1 MGKRVLLALTIIM
14 LSAATACS
22 SASSIDDRASDSGHA
37 FLIQSAQ
44 VFDGISEDIAPEDE
58 AYLIIKCQI
67 ENLQSQDDSFR
78 RWADQITLEFAEE
91 SYAMT
96 FINSL
101 DDQLWETS
109 LAKGEKKA
117 GYIAFLVPE
126 DTFQFDLTLTLP
138 TSGTEV
144 VYAIAALD
152 KRISESV
159 DWVLTR
165 LGTIENN
172 KKIPL
177 IGEPLAMAQ
186 NIKYHGIILV
196 PKEDISQLMEQTDG
210 LPENDKRAV
219 IEDYLLEHG
228 HCRLE

>member
-1 MGKRVLLALTIIM
+1 MGRRALLALTIIM
-14 LSAATACS
+14 LSAVTACT
-22 SASSIDDRASDSGHA
+22 SASSTDDRASDSGHA

-44 VFDGISEDIAPEDE
+44 IVDGIGEDIAPEDE

-78 RWADQITLEFAEE
+78 RWADQIMLEVAEE

-96 FINSL
+96 FVNSL

-109 LAKGEKKA
+109 LAKREKKA

-126 DTFQFDLTLTLP
+126 DTFQSDLTFTLP

-144 VYAIAALD
+144 VHAITAVD

-177 IGEPLAMAQ
+177 IGELLAMS
-186 NIKYHGIILV
+186 NPIRYYGIVLV
-196 PKEDISQLMEQTDG
+196 PKEDISQLMEQTEG
-210 LPENDKRAV
+210 LPENAKRAV